1 MIPISI
7 NKFADLT
14 VKNNPGTNKTELI
27 ASLKDALARKNAG
40 AVCMCC
46 GNTIWAAGSAVTG
59 SDMCFSC
66 TTGEADSSEDY
77 EVV

>member
-7 NKFADLT
+7 SKFA
-14 VKNNPGTNKTELI
+14 KNNPGMNKAELLI
-27 ASLKDALARKNAG
+27 ALKDALARKNAG

-46 GNTIWAAGSAVTG
+46 GNIIWAAVSAVTG

>member
-14 VKNNPGTNKTELI
+14 AKNNPETNKAELVS
-27 ASLKDALARKNAG
+27 ALKDALDRKKTG
-40 AVCMCC
+40 VVCMCC
-46 GNTIWAAGSAVTG
+46 GNTIWAAGSAVAG
-59 SDMCFSC
+59 GDMCFSC
-66 TTGEADSSEDY
+66 ITGEADSSEGY